1 MQLKLAWK
9 LGDDMSIISD
19 LLLIYLVI
27 INLYLFC
34 IMGFDKHQARKKGN
48 RISERHLLAV
58 GISGGSIGGYLGM
71 KVFKHKTLHRIFK
84 VAFGLGLVI
93 DILLVALIFYYQ

>member
-1 MQLKLAWK
+1 MRLNPTWK

-19 LLLIYLVI
+19 LILIYLVI

-84 VAFGLGLVI
+84 VAFGLGFVI
-93 DILLVALIFYYQ
+93 DVLLIAIVIYYR